1 MSLSATRSDAPVAG
15 GSLAVHRLGPEAGPV
30 AVAVHGITGNGQSWR
45 PVARALNDEASL
57 LAVDLR
63 GRGQSRE
70 LPGPYGLDAHVRDL
84 VALLDA
90 QGLSDAVF
98 VGHSLGAYIV
108 ARLGV
113 QHPDRVRALVLVDGG
128 LRIPGSQVDDPQAFL
143 DAFLGV
149 TLARLALRFA
159 TPQEY
164 YDWWRA
170 HPALVDSDVAD
181 ADLEAYA
188 DNDLAGSP
196 PELRSAVAEDAVRA
210 DGADVLLGDDDAGRL
225 TVPATL
231 LAAPFGLQGE
241 PSPMQP
247 MELVES
253 WVAGSPEL
261 RHGTQVPAVNHYTI
275 VLGAEGAAAVADAV
289 RAAV

>member
-1 MSLSATRSDAPVAG
+1 MHRFGNGDGDGP
-15 GSLAVHRLGPEAGPV
+15 AV
-30 AVAVHGITGNGQSWR
+30 VAVHGITGNGQAWR
-45 PVARALNDEASL
+45 VVGRALAGQARL

-84 VALLDA
+84 LAVLDA
-90 QGLSDAVF
+90 HDLGRPVF

-108 ARLGV
+108 ARLGAR
-113 QHPDRVRALVLVDGG
+113 HPDRVSALVLVDGG
-128 LRIPGSQVDDPQAFL
+128 LRIPGSQVEDPQAFL

-159 TPQEY
+159 TPEDY

-170 HPALVDSDVAD
+170 HPALVDSDVRD
-181 ADLEAYA
+181 PDLQAYA
-188 DNDLAGSP
+188 DNDLVGAP
-196 PELRSAVAEDAVRA
+196 PELRSAAREEAVRQ

-231 LAAPFGLQGE
+231 LSAPFGLQGE
-241 PSPMQP
+241 PNPMQP
-247 MELVES
+247 VELVRT
-253 WVAGSPEL
+253 WVDGRPEL
-261 RHGTQVPAVNHYTI
+261 RIGRQVPGVNHYTI
-275 VLGAEGAAAVADAV
+275 VLGTAGAAAVADAV
-289 RAAV
+289 RGVV